1 MKKRQNSNL
10 QKLIMSYKHP
20 IMKLVKDANKES
32 PNKPHIS
39 DKEAEEAI
47 KKLLAWIG
55 EDPSREGLI
64 ETPKRVIKAF
74 KEYFKGYH
82 QNAVE
87 DLAKTFGDVE
97 GYDDMVI
104 EKNITL
110 ESHCEHHMAPI
121 IGVAHVSYIPNKKVV
136 GLSKLARTVEIFSK
150 RLQTQERLTMQIAK
164 TLMSALDAKGV
175 AVTIDAAHQ
184 CMTMR
189 GIKKEKATTVTNY
202 FLGSFKEDLSIQN
215 RYLKYIGK

>member
-1 MKKRQNSNL
+1 
-10 QKLIMSYKHP
+10 
-20 IMKLVKDANKES
+20 MKLVKDNEKDLIK
-32 PNKPHIS
+32 KPEVT
-39 DKEAEEAI
+39 DKQAEEAFKTI
-47 KKLLAWIG
+47 LKWIG
-55 EDPSREGLI
+55 EDPNREGLL
-64 ETPKRVIKAF
+64 ETPKRVVKAF

-82 QNAVE
+82 QNAE
-87 DLAKTFGDVE
+87 QDLSKTFGDVE
-97 GYDDMVI
+97 GYDDMVV

-121 IGVAHVSYIPNKKVV
+121 IGVAHVAYIPNQKVV

-150 RLQTQERLTMQIAK
+150 RLQTQERLTMQIAS
-164 TLMSALDAKGV
+164 TLMKALDAKGV

-189 GIKKEKATTVTNY
+189 GIKKERATTVTNY

-215 RYLKYIGK
+215 RYLRYIAK

>member
-1 MKKRQNSNL
+1 
-10 QKLIMSYKHP
+10 
-20 IMKLVKDANKES
+20 MKLVKNIEKDASKS
-32 PNKPHIS
+32 PKVS
-39 DKEAEEAI
+39 DNEAEEAFKTI
-47 KKLLAWIG
+47 LTWIG
-55 EDPSREGLI
+55 ENPKREGLI
-64 ETPKRVIKAF
+64 ETPKRVVKAF

-82 QNAVE
+82 QNAE
-87 DLAKTFGDVE
+87 ADLSKTFGDVE
-97 GYDDMVI
+97 GYDDMVV

-121 IGVAHVSYIPNKKVV
+121 IGVAHVAYIPNKKVV
-136 GLSKLARTVEIFSK
+136 GLSKLARTVEVFSK
-150 RLQTQERLTMQIAK
+150 RLQTQERLTMQIAS
-164 TLMSALDAKGV
+164 TLMNALDAKGV

-215 RYLKYIGK
+215 RYLSYLAK

>member
-1 MKKRQNSNL
+1 
-10 QKLIMSYKHP
+10 
-20 IMKLVKDANKES
+20 MKLVKDADKTS
-32 PNKPHIS
+32 SKKPGVS
-39 DKEAEEAI
+39 DKQAEEAFKTI
-47 KKLLAWIG
+47 LKWIG
-55 EDPSREGLI
+55 EDPNREGLV

-82 QNAVE
+82 QDAE
-87 DLAKTFGDVE
+87 ADLSKTFGDVE
-97 GYDDMVI
+97 GYDDMVV

-121 IGVAHVSYIPNKKVV
+121 IGVAHVAYIPSKKVV

-164 TLMSALDAKGV
+164 TLMNSLDAKGV

-189 GIKKEKATTVTNY
+189 GVKKEKATTVTNY
-202 FLGSFKEDLSIQN
+202 FLGSFREDLGIQN
-215 RYLKYIGK
+215 RYLRYIKK

>member
-1 MKKRQNSNL
+1 
-10 QKLIMSYKHP
+10 
-20 IMKLVKDANKES
+20 MKLVKDTEKDLIK
-32 PNKPHIS
+32 KPEVT
-39 DKEAEEAI
+39 DKQAEEAFETI
-47 KKLLAWIG
+47 LKWIG
-55 EDPSREGLI
+55 EDPSREGLLD
-64 ETPKRVIKAF
+64 TPKRVVKAF

-82 QNAVE
+82 QNAE
-87 DLAKTFGDVE
+87 QDLTKTFGDVE
-97 GYDDMVI
+97 GYDDMVV

-121 IGVAHVSYIPNKKVV
+121 IGVAHVAYIPNKKVV

-150 RLQTQERLTMQIAK
+150 RLQTQERLTMQIAS
-164 TLMSALDAKGV
+164 TLMKALDAKGV

-189 GIKKEKATTVTNY
+189 GIKKERATTVTNY

-215 RYLKYIGK
+215 RYLRYIAK

>member
-1 MKKRQNSNL
+1 
-10 QKLIMSYKHP
+10 
-20 IMKLVKDANKES
+20 MKLVKDADKTSSKKAEV
-32 PNKPHIS
+32 S
-39 DKEAEEAI
+39 DKQAEEAFRTI
-47 KKLLAWIG
+47 LKWIG
-55 EDPSREGLI
+55 EDPNREGLV

-82 QNAVE
+82 QDAE
-87 DLAKTFGDVE
+87 ADLSKTFGDVE
-97 GYDDMVI
+97 GYDDMVV

-121 IGVAHVSYIPNKKVV
+121 IGVAHVAYIPNKKVV

-164 TLMSALDAKGV
+164 TLMNSLDAKGV

-189 GIKKEKATTVTNY
+189 GVKKERATTVTNY
-202 FLGSFKEDLSIQN
+202 FLGSFREDLGIQN
-215 RYLKYIGK
+215 RYLRYIKK

>member
-1 MKKRQNSNL
+1 
-10 QKLIMSYKHP
+10 
-20 IMKLVKDANKES
+20 MKLVKDNEKDLIK
-32 PNKPHIS
+32 KPEVT
-39 DKEAEEAI
+39 DKQAEEAFKTI
-47 KKLLAWIG
+47 LKWIG
-55 EDPSREGLI
+55 EDPSWEGLL
-64 ETPKRVIKAF
+64 ETPKRVVKAF

-82 QNAVE
+82 QNAKQ
-87 DLAKTFGDVE
+87 DLTKTFGDVE
-97 GYDDMVI
+97 GYDDMVV

-121 IGVAHVSYIPNKKVV
+121 IGVAHVAYIPNKKVV

-150 RLQTQERLTMQIAK
+150 RLQTQERLTMQIAS
-164 TLMSALDAKGV
+164 TLMKALDAKGV

-189 GIKKEKATTVTNY
+189 GIKKERATTVTNY

-215 RYLKYIGK
+215 RYLKYIAK